1 MVDKLLTNW
10 LSLCMY
16 GYMKKHVGR
25 AFFMLC
31 KAIKHQ
37 TEKGPIDVITGEAR
51 YSLSEERLLHQKI
64 ESRTLVIFHT
74 FITRSFV
81 ILVYF
86 FLNSYVKVKSIIRY
100 LANFDFQSEF
110 LIEGRF

>member
-1 MVDKLLTNW
+1 
-10 LSLCMY
+10 MY

-51 YSLSEERLLHQKI
+51 YLAGRRTTLASEDRVENSCNFLYLLLAHFI
-64 ESRTLVIFHT
+64 IIIFY
-74 FITRSFV
+74 

-86 FLNSYVKVKSIIRY
+86 FLIHMQK
-100 LANFDFQSEF
+100 
-110 LIEGRF
+110 